1 LNVGVTDEVNAMKRP
16 LFSSFLLAILTLSP
30 LERGWS
36 QSTITPADPASKT
49 QSLPGTAIKL
59 PIRLFWGYLVIVEGS
74 IGDFQKLSFLVD
86 TGSYPSVIDR
96 KIALKLGL
104 AEQPSRVNLQ
114 NKSVQ
119 TGLVILPSLLLGPVR
134 VESLPVLTE
143 DLSFLRKAL
152 GYKVDA
158 IIGLDVLGKSS
169 FTVNYITKEMLLGP
183 VESLPFSAPFDTDV
197 PIVTIRTKFQ
207 NQHLRLVVDTGG
219 PDLMLFQSRMPD
231 PTALQTLG
239 TEETANLSGTV
250 RLRKVRIPEV
260 YLGEEAIGP
269 QTAFVVDD
277 RKDDGDNFDGVLG
290 MRGPQ
295 FSKIA
300 FDFERR
306 SFSWDLQSVAPA
318 ITVAIY
324 DDVHLSQQVLADAED
339 EAARVY
345 QKAGVALSWIECKSS
360 KTDVEPDLRCQDP
373 PSTTHLS
380 LRIIPHASK
389 SGDGIFGVAFLS
401 PEGTGAY
408 SDVSYNSV
416 EELDRDWHVGL
427 ARVLGHVMAHEL
439 GHLLLGSNAHSR
451 EGIMCPRWHAG
462 ELRLASMGTLLFS
475 EEQAQFMRDR
485 LAR

>member
-1 LNVGVTDEVNAMKRP
+1 M
-16 LFSSFLLAILTLSP
+16 
-30 LERGWS
+30 
-36 QSTITPADPASKT
+36 
-49 QSLPGTAIKL
+49 
-59 PIRLFWGYLVIVEGS
+59 
-74 IGDFQKLSFLVD
+74 
-86 TGSYPSVIDR
+86 TG
-96 KIALKLGL
+96 K
-104 AEQPSRVNLQ
+104 
-114 NKSVQ
+114 
-119 TGLVILPSLLLGPVR
+119 
-134 VESLPVLTE
+134 
-143 DLSFLRKAL
+143 
-152 GYKVDA
+152 
-158 IIGLDVLGKSS
+158 
-169 FTVNYITKEMLLGP
+169 KEMLLGP
-183 VESLPFSAPFDTDV
+183 VESVPFSAPFDTDV

-219 PDLMLFQSRMPD
+219 PDLMLFQSRIPD
-231 PTALQTLG
+231 STALQTLG
-239 TEETANLSGTV
+239 TEERANLSGSV

-277 RKDDGDNFDGVLG
+277 RKDDGDIDGVLG
-290 MRGPQ
+290 MRRPQ

-300 FDFERR
+300 FDFEHR

-324 DDVHLSQQVLADAED
+324 DDVHLSQQVLADAKD
-339 EAARVY
+339 AAARVY

-360 KTDVEPDLRCQDP
+360 KTDVEPYLRCQDP
-373 PSTTHLS
+373 PSRTHLS

-451 EGIMCPRWHAG
+451 EGIMCRRWHAG

-485 LAR
+485 LPRWSRPSDHVVNYRSFPLAEPDTYLLIML